1 MRPALRATLV
11 LLVVLMLTLC
21 VFSTQNGSSRVP
33 SSGSQAVSLV
43 SRADPIQLVTNYP
56 IPTPNSVPNAI
67 IVGSNNHTFWFTEFG
82 AGKIGE
88 FDSLTANVTKEYTIG
103 PGAMPATLAVDRH
116 GLTWFTDQNQNSPSV
131 WSLNTAT
138 ETFQRFSTNSSPSD
152 PIFVLVDPTTNN
164 VWFTDYYGNYLGE
177 ITNSTHMMNKYSLP
191 AANSYPVEIA
201 KQNGT
206 SYLWITEATGRIAR
220 FDMTSHIF
228 QEFTPTLPL
237 SYPVGI
243 VVDNNGNVWVSEH
256 GGSSVTE
263 LIPSNSTWRKY
274 PTSQATADPGTGV
287 ATLTMDSQGRL
298 WFAEHYSNRIGRLD
312 PITGIM
318 DEFALPI
325 SGAYSLLDTV
335 DAKGNFW
342 FTEATANEIGMIPGN
357 TTVAVNLRTIT
368 APSAPVTAGQST
380 SGEFMVT
387 NNNSSRITLTLNV
400 TSFFTTSYFTTQRE
414 VSLSTYSLTLDPGQ
428 SEKVNATVTPDISLS
443 SGIYTAGIVATYGTI
458 SSTVTF
464 FLRVNSDPVYQLE
477 TFLPEIL
484 LAATA
489 VVIMV
494 FLLGLPVLRRRRPRP
509 LRSTSIPATKVAR
522 AASLAVFFLLL
533 VQETGQ
539 AWGKCP
545 GLPPPPGGGP
555 DIYGIAL
562 DIGSI
567 TFFAVIA
574 YLLIR
579 SRLRERSAA
588 GGQEEAHSA

>member
-1 MRPALRATLV
+1 
-11 LLVVLMLTLC
+11 MLTLC
-21 VFSTQNGSSRVP
+21 VFSTQNGSGRVP
-33 SSGSQAVSLV
+33 SSSSQAVSLV
-43 SRADPIQLVTNYP
+43 LQADPIQLVTNYP

-67 IVGSNNHTFWFTEFG
+67 IVGSNNHTFLFTEFG
-82 AGKIGE
+82 VGKIGE

-103 PGAMPATLAVDRH
+103 ASAMPATLAIDH
-116 GLTWFTDQNQNSPSV
+116 DGLIWFTDQDQNSPSV
-131 WSLNTAT
+131 WSLNTT
-138 ETFQRFSTNSSPSD
+138 NGGVFHRFPTNSSPSD

-177 ITNSTHMMNKYSLP
+177 ITNSTHIMNKYSLP

-201 KQNGT
+201 KQNGP

-220 FDMTSHIF
+220 FDMTSHMF

-243 VVDNNGNVWVSEH
+243 VVDNNDNVWVSEH

-263 LIPSNSTWRKY
+263 FIPSNSTWRKY

-312 PITGIM
+312 PITGTM

-335 DAKGNFW
+335 DGKGNFW
-342 FTEATANEIGMIPGN
+342 FIEATANEIGMIPGN

-368 APSAPVTAGQST
+368 APRAPVTAGQST

-387 NNNSSRITLTLNV
+387 NNNSSRITLNLNV
-400 TSFFTTSYFTTQRE
+400 TSFFTTSYFTTPRE

-443 SGIYTAGIVATYGTI
+443 SGIYTAGIVAAYGTV

-494 FLLGLPVLRRRRPRP
+494 FLLLRRRRPRP

-545 GLPPPPGGGP
+545 GLPPPPGGGL

-562 DIGSI
+562 DVGSI
-567 TFFAVIA
+567 TFFGVIA

-579 SRLRERSAA
+579 DRLRERSGA
-588 GGQEEAHSA
+588 GGQEEAPSA